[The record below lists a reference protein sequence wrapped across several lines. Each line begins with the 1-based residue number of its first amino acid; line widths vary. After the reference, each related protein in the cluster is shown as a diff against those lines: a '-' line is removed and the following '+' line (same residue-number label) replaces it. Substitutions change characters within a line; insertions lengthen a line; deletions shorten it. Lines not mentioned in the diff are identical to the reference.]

1 MLMVHARAEVG
12 TDKPERYGKQLASH
26 LGRKCAVAEEGDGV
40 RITLPADRGAGS
52 CLLAYRPG
60 VLELHAEAESAD
72 VLDQVR
78 DVIGRHL
85 ERFGQR
91 DQLVVSWRN
100 D

>member
-1 MLMVHARAEVG
+1 MTIRSQAKVG
-12 TDKPERYGKQLASH
+12 TDKPSRYAKQLSSH
-26 LGRKCAVAEEGDGV
+26 LGRKCEVSEEPEGI

-52 CLLAYRPG
+52 CLLVSEPDALALR
-60 VLELHAEAESAD
+60 AEAENAE
-72 VLDQVR
+72 VLDRVQ

-91 DQLVVSWRN
+91 DELTVDWTN